1 METYPLAPS
10 SLALGGNRYK
20 AILWLAMPT
29 VFAMVSQSLV
39 NEIDVFFFGRLPIPD
54 SSYAQAALLPSL
66 ILTWLFGGSLSAI
79 SVGTQALV
87 ARRYA
92 EGDRKAAGAVLG
104 NAAYFC
110 IAAGAVFSIV
120 GLLLLP
126 WLIRSMIEVP
136 EVQDVAL
143 RYTRW
148 RLYAVISMSA
158 TAAIKAFF
166 DGIGKTYVHLVAAIV
181 MNVCNVFMCWVL
193 IFGHLGI
200 PAMGAPGAGLSAFL
214 ATWIGLGIMLIYAWL
229 VRADYHPMRWMNLS
243 GRTIWQLLRLSVP
256 AAVATVVMMVGFGL
270 FARTVGKLDEG
281 TGGETINEAANT
293 DIIEALKLTFTAC
306 MAFGTATATL
316 ISQALGRKD
325 PDGAQRW
332 GWASVRL
339 GLLIFGVVGLCEGVL
354 FTREIVAIFST
365 SGAVRAASMFP
376 MHIMGI
382 ATPLIAV
389 AMILIEGL
397 FGAGNTRFV
406 AIAQFLLIFAWL
418 LPGAYVL
425 GIVLHL
431 GLRGIWIAAFVYA
444 CLAAATM
451 TIKFAGGSWKKIK
464 L

>member
-325 PDGAQRW
+325 PDEAQRW